1 MLGPA
6 TRNHQDWFDENDV
19 KIKTLLEEKRQL
31 HRAHQSDPN
40 SVSKKDAYVSK
51 RREVQIKLR
60 AMQDTWL
67 SNKVDEIQGHA
78 DRHDMKRFYDSLKCV
93 FGPLTSG
100 SSPLLSADGATLIT
114 DKHKIAERW
123 AEHFNGVLNR
133 PSSIINPFN
142 ASPRWT

>member
-78 DRHDMKRFYDSLKCV
+78 DRHDMKHFYDSLKCV
-93 FGPLTSG
+93 FGLLTSG
-100 SSPLLSADGATLIT
+100 SSPLLTVQRCNWQTVQLSSLTKTRSQRDGQNISMA
-114 DKHKIAERW
+114 
-123 AEHFNGVLNR
+123 F
-133 PSSIINPFN
+133 
-142 ASPRWT
+142 